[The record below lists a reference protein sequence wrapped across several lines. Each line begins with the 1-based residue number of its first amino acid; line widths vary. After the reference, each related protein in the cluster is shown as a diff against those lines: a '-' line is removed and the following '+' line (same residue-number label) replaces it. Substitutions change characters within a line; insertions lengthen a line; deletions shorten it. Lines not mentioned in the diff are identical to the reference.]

1 MGKNIYI
8 NRIIKKTKVE
18 GYGNRYCI
26 WVQGCSIRCPGCA
39 NKEMW
44 DRKKGN
50 IYTVSHIL
58 KEIDEMKGS
67 IEGIT
72 FLGGE
77 PFEQAEAVAEIAKV
91 AQEGGLSVI
100 IFTGFTYDA
109 ILKSENLIWLNLLK
123 HIDLLIDGPYVEE
136 KREFSRPWVGSS
148 NQNFYYLTDCFKE
161 EEKSLETIKNKI
173 EIRIETNGEISI
185 NGMGDYKKV
194 MNILMEQNR
203 RSNGKDKN

>member
-1 MGKNIYI
+1 MADCIFCKITAGEIPSSKVYENEYVYAFRDI
-8 NRIIKKTKVE
+8 NPQAPV
-18 GYGNRYCI
+18 
-26 WVQGCSIRCPGCA
+26 
-39 NKEMW
+39 
-44 DRKKGN
+44 
-50 IYTVSHIL
+50 HIL
-58 KEIDEMKGS
+58 VIPKEHIASVAE
-67 IEGIT
+67 IT
-72 FLGGE
+72 PE
-77 PFEQAEAVAEIAKV
+77 NSMCAAKCMEAVAEIAKV

-100 IFTGFTYDA
+100 IFTGCTYDA